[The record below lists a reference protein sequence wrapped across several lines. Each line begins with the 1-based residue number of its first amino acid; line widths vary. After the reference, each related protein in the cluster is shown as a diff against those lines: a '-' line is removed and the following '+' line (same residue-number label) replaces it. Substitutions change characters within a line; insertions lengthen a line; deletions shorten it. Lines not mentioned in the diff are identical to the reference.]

1 MSRVYLEYSWGS
13 ISRCKCSWQRDL
25 IYVTNNKIKEDII
38 MKKLKPV
45 HDKIIVK
52 PLQKD
57 DTDEVTESG
66 IILPDIVNQGTL
78 VDGEIIGISE
88 GMYSANGELIPSLFK
103 VGDIVLYSKHNNSQ
117 EYNLNGENLLI
128 MSQNEVLSLLEEE
141 E

>member
-1 MSRVYLEYSWGS
+1 
-13 ISRCKCSWQRDL
+13 
-25 IYVTNNKIKEDII
+25 